1 MEYSEFTRLLREADS
16 LLSAGRLKEAETALY
31 QLIMKDISDLD
42 KAALCVKMA
51 FIFDR
56 QGNSEEAL
64 SWYEKGT
71 AYEQLYCRYEIAEK
85 KADYLS
91 QLGRSKE
98 AVPIYETLV
107 KQPFITEADKDRMR
121 KIIQTLVG
129 KTMREWH

>member
-1 MEYSEFTRLLREADS
+1 MEYSEFTRLLREADG
-16 LLSAGRLKEAETALY
+16 LLSSGRLKEAETALY